1 MDKKRTYVKPE
12 WRTFGMPTAQAG
24 GGGHNQIGPQ
34 GYCSTGLSAGDGM
47 CESGGHP
54 YEPGLCFPGSGDQGQ
69 NRCVSGVGVR

>member
-34 GYCSTGLSAGDGM
+34 GYCSTGTGAS
-47 CESGGHP
+47 
-54 YEPGLCFPGSGDQGQ
+54 PGSCGSGDFPGDLGLCHTGNGDGGQ
-69 NRCVSGVGVR
+69 NLCSSGVGVK

>member
-34 GYCSTGLSAGDGM
+34 AVCIGGGSAG
-47 CESGGHP
+47 SGGF
-54 YEPGLCFPGSGDQGQ
+54 EDF
-69 NRCVSGVGVR
+69 